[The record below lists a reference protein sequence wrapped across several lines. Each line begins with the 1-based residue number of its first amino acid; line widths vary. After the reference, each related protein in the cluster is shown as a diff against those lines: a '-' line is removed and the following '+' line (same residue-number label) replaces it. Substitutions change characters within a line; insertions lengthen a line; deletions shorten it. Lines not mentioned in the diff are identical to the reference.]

1 MARGR
6 TSMMHE
12 TMTGIGHGW
21 GMYGFG
27 PLTGLIILILAALG
41 VLYIIQE
48 STQNK
53 QQEE

>member
-1 MARGR
+1 
-6 TSMMHE
+6 MMHE
-12 TMTGIGHGW
+12 TMTGISHGW

-41 VLYIIQE
+41 VVYIIQQT
-48 STQNK
+48 TQNK